1 MEKVQIT
8 VAMEVEANAVNKF
21 DIDGIICSAL
31 EEEGIK
37 VVNIGAYKNRNGEN
51 VTSTFFLTEYNFAD
65 ICREELLKQGYN
77 KASVDFFINQYL
89 TSFFEEWD
97 IARTDDAGNDEFSRI
112 LASYAARTLMDE

>member
-8 VAMEVEANAVNKF
+8 VTMEVEANAVNKF

-51 VTSTFFLTEYNFAD
+51 VTSRFFVTAYNFAD
-65 ICREELLKQGYN
+65 ICR
-77 KASVDFFINQYL
+77 
-89 TSFFEEWD
+89 
-97 IARTDDAGNDEFSRI
+97 DE
-112 LASYAARTLMDE
+112 